1 MWRMWRTMSAFLYA
15 VDSTELFSAVETL
28 HRSSAHLGLAC
39 LALLLMHGSEQFFDA
54 FLVQLERLI
63 RIAHLIGC
71 DCLMKDC
78 YSKGVVVHC
87 ASIFHRVSARR
98 RQQRSDGGR
107 GGEDVDSL
115 LLPQQEAERT
125 SRGWCCQRAAVECN
139 DAYRCAR
146 DRHRSERRRGHDRR
160 GDDGGALHPRR
171 RASPEASRVLA
182 SAATS
187 KNRTRVVTDFTT
199 PSAGGQRSKGWGS
212 DLFYI
217 VKTVTF
223 TM

>member
-115 LLPQQEAERT
+115 LLPQQRSRTYVTYVVAGCCKRERR
-125 SRGWCCQRAAVECN
+125 SSAC
-139 DAYRCAR
+139 

-160 GDDGGALHPRR
+160 GDDGVRTPRPRGAGACVRFR
-171 RASPEASRVLA
+171 C
-182 SAATS
+182 
-187 KNRTRVVTDFTT
+187 
-199 PSAGGQRSKGWGS
+199 
-212 DLFYI
+212 
-217 VKTVTF
+217 
-223 TM
+223 